1 MMSEGYAGAR
11 VNYCGHDGYFVA
23 DVLHVAGAIVVRATG
38 PVSAQNIIRP
48 GSHNYRS
55 PTHTMV
61 DFPEAGFWRPD
72 LGVFVVPAGQVKKTK
87 EA

>member
-23 DVLHVAGAIVVRATG
+23 DIHLVAGANVVRANG
-38 PVSAQNIIRP
+38 PVSPRNLIRP
-48 GSHNYRS
+48 KRQKAEA

-61 DFPEAGFWRPD
+61 DFPVAGFWRPD
-72 LGVFVVPAGQVKKTK
+72 LGVFVVPKDQVKKI
-87 EA
+87 